1 MDIARY
7 SIQRP
12 TSSWIFLLLLLFG
25 GILALQQ
32 IGRLEDPEFTIKQA
46 MVITPYPGASAE
58 QVEEEV
64 SVPLENAI
72 QELAY
77 IRHITSTSMP
87 GMSQIMVEMK
97 DTYRADV
104 LPQIWDEFRRK
115 INDKTRELPPGVGPV
130 MIHDDFADVFGV
142 LLALSGDGHSLATML
157 EHAKFLRRELSLV
170 PGVAKV
176 IINGEQQEQ
185 VMVEMSRARL
195 ANLGISPSHIYQL
208 LATQNTVSNAG
219 RVRMG
224 NDAVRFA
231 TSGEFTSVKQ
241 LESLV
246 ISNPGAREQL
256 FLGDVA
262 EISRQTAPIPSH
274 LVRYGGEPSLWLGI
288 SFSSHV
294 NVVQVG
300 AAVQS
305 RLNELEYATPIGMA
319 LHAIYNQPA
328 EVERSVSGF
337 LWNLVQ
343 AVVIVIVA
351 LLLTMGLR
359 SGFLIGFVLLLTV
372 LGSFIFMLLAGIQ
385 LHRVSLGALIIALGM
400 LVDNAIVI
408 TEGIL
413 VGVQRGKSRLQAAQE
428 VLKQNQWPLFGATL
442 IAIIA
447 FAPIGLSSDS
457 TGEFAGALFWVLLI
471 SLGLS
476 WVTALVLI
484 PFLADLLFRKGVQ
497 VSASDEELYGKPV
510 FLVYKRMLSFALRW
524 RLATMALMAVLLVSS
539 VVGFSMVRQSFFP
552 SSSTPVYFA
561 NLWYPQGTDIRAT
574 AEDLARAERYLL
586 EQPEVLQVSS
596 TIGQGAPRFTLPY
609 LVEKS
614 HENYAQII
622 VRTNEPDNLH
632 VLMARTRDYF
642 LAEHPNVRARL
653 SQMEIGPPVK
663 AAIEARFIGSD
674 PTELRRLSAEAQA
687 ILAKDPGLANIWDD
701 WRERSKVLRPQF
713 NEEHARR
720 VGITKQDIDD
730 LLLANFRGRSVG
742 VYRDGTQLLPI
753 VVRAPEGERIY
764 LEQWQDILAHS
775 STLNRYIPLT
785 QVIDSMP
792 LDWEESLI
800 QRRDRKRTLTVMA
813 DPDPLHDETP
823 AEIFSRIRST
833 IEAIPLPA
841 GYELSWGGEYE
852 ASSKAKSAVFSSIP
866 IGYLIMFIITV
877 LLFSSAKKAAVI
889 WTTVPLSIV
898 GVTFGLLV
906 TQQAFSFMALLGILS
921 LSGMLIKNGI
931 VLLEQIKTE
940 EDAGK
945 SGYSA
950 LIDASIKRVRPVA
963 MAALTTILGMVPLLF
978 DEFFAS
984 MAVTIMFGLGFATI
998 LTLIVVP
1005 VMYSLLLPIG
1015 KAQEVNPPSDSALA
1029 KL

>member
-12 TSSWIFLLLLLFG
+12 TTSWIFLLLLLFG
-25 GILALQQ
+25 GVLALQQ

-87 GMSQIMVEMK
+87 GMSQITVEMK

-104 LPQIWDEFRRK
+104 LPQIWDELRRK
-115 INDKTRELPPGVGPV
+115 INDKTRDLPPGVGPV
-130 MIHDDFADVFGV
+130 MIRDDFADVFGV
-142 LLALSGDGHSLATML
+142 LLALSGEGHSLATML
-157 EHAKFLRRELSLV
+157 DHAKLLRRELALV

-176 IINGEQQEQ
+176 IISGEQQEQ
-185 VMVEMSRARL
+185 VMVEVSRARL
-195 ANLGISPSHIYQL
+195 ANLGISPSRIYQL
-208 LATQNTVSNAG
+208 LATQNTVSSAG
-219 RVRMG
+219 QVRMG

-288 SFSSHV
+288 SFASHV
-294 NVVQVG
+294 NVVEVG
-300 AAVQS
+300 AAVQE
-305 RLNELEYATPIGMA
+305 RLTELEYATPIGME
-319 LHAIYNQPA
+319 LHTIYNQPA

-372 LGSFIFMLLAGIQ
+372 LGSFIFMLLTGIQ

-413 VGVQRGKSRLQAAQE
+413 VGVQRGKSRLQSAQE

-539 VVGFSMVRQSFFP
+539 VVAFSMVRQSFFP

-622 VRTNEPDNLH
+622 VRTNEPDHLH
-632 VLMARTRDYF
+632 ELMARTRDYF

-963 MAALTTILGMVPLLF
+963 MAALTTILGMIPLLF

>member
-7 SIQRP
+7 SIKRP
-12 TSSWIFLLLLLFG
+12 TSSWIFLLILLIG

-46 MVITPYPGASAE
+46 MVIVPYPGASAE

-64 SVPLENAI
+64 TVPLENAI

-77 IRHITSTSMP
+77 IYHITSISQP
-87 GMSQIMVEMK
+87 GMAQITVEMK
-97 DTYRADV
+97 DQYRADV
-104 LPQIWDEFRRK
+104 LPQIWDELRRK
-115 INDKTRELPPGVGPV
+115 VNDKSRELPPGVGPV
-130 MIHDDFADVFGV
+130 IVKDDFADVFGM
-142 LLALSGDGHSLATML
+142 LLALTGDGHTLPEL
-157 EHAKFLRRELSLV
+157 LDHAKYLQRELSLV

-176 IINGEQQEQ
+176 VINGELEEQ
-185 VMVEMSRARL
+185 VMVEVSRARL
-195 ANLGISPSHIYQL
+195 ANLGIPPSRIYQL

-219 RVRMG
+219 RVKMG
-224 NDAVRFA
+224 NDAVRFS
-231 TSGEFTSVKQ
+231 TSGEFTSVEQ
-241 LESLV
+241 LASLV

-256 FLGDVA
+256 YLGDVA
-262 EISRQTAPIPSH
+262 DISRQPAAIPQH
-274 LVRYGGEPSLWLGI
+274 LVRFQGEPSLWLGI
-288 SFSSHV
+288 SFASHV
-294 NVVQVG
+294 NVVKVGEQVEEKL
-300 AAVQS
+300 A
-305 RLNELEYATPIGMA
+305 ELTYATPLGMQ
-319 LHAIYNQPA
+319 LGTIYNQPA
-328 EVERSVSGF
+328 EVDRSVSGF

-351 LLLTMGLR
+351 LLLTMGLS
-359 SGFLIGFVLLLTV
+359 SGFLIGFVLLVTV
-372 LGSFIFMLLAGIQ
+372 LGSFIFMLFAGIQ

-413 VGVQRGKSRLQAAQE
+413 VGVQRGKTRLAAAQE

-484 PFLADLLFRKGVQ
+484 PFLANMLFRKNIQ
-497 VSASDEELYGKPV
+497 VSSSDEALYNKP
-510 FLVYKRMLSFALRW
+510 LYLGYKRLLAFALRW
-524 RLATMALMAVLLVSS
+524 RIGTMVLMGALLVSA
-539 VVGFSMVRQSFFP
+539 VLGFGLIRQSFFP
-552 SSSTPVYFA
+552 SSTTPIYFA
-561 NLWYPQGTDIRAT
+561 SLWYPQGTDIRAT
-574 AEDLARAERYLL
+574 STDMARIEDYLL
-586 EQPEVLQVSS
+586 SQPEVEQVSS

-614 HENYAQII
+614 FENYGQLI
-622 VRTNEPDNLH
+622 VRTHNPEQLPAM
-632 VLMARTRDYF
+632 MARTRDY
-642 LAEHPNVRARL
+642 LANQHPNVRPRI
-653 SQMEIGPPVK
+653 SRMEIGPPVK
-663 AAIEARFIGSD
+663 AAIEARFSG
-674 PTELRRLSAEAQA
+674 PEPEVLRQLSAQAQQL
-687 ILAKDPGLANIWDD
+687 LAQDARLTNIRDD

-720 VGITKQDIDD
+720 VGITKQDVDD
-730 LLLANFRGRSVG
+730 LLLANFHGRTVG

-753 VVRAPEGERIY
+753 VVRAPEHERVH
-764 LEQWQDILAHS
+764 LEQWQDMLAHS
-775 STLNRYIPLT
+775 AALNRYIPLT
-785 QVIDSMP
+785 QLIDSMP

-800 QRRDRKRTLTVMA
+800 QRRDRKRTMTVMA
-813 DPDPLHDETP
+813 DPDPLDDATP
-823 AEIFSRIRST
+823 ADIFSQVRGPL
-833 IEAIPLPA
+833 EAMPLPK
-841 GYELSWGGEYE
+841 GYTLSWGGEHE
-852 ASSKAKSAVFSSIP
+852 ASSKAKAAVFSSIP

-877 LLFSSAKKAAVI
+877 LLFSSARKAAVI

-898 GVTFGLLV
+898 GVSFGLLL

-945 SGYSA
+945 TGYTA
-950 LIDASIKRVRPVA
+950 LTDASVKRVRPVT
-963 MAALTTILGMVPLLF
+963 MAALTTILGMIPLLF

-984 MAVTIMFGLGFATI
+984 MAVTIMFGLGFATL

-1005 VMYSLLLPIG
+1005 VMYSLVLPIG
-1015 KAQEVNPPSDSALA
+1015 KPTTSPPSDSEPAES
-1029 KL
+1029 

>member
-12 TSSWIFLLLLLFG
+12 TTSWIFLLLLLFG
-25 GILALQQ
+25 GVLALQQ

-87 GMSQIMVEMK
+87 GMSQITVEMK

-104 LPQIWDEFRRK
+104 LPQIWDELRRK
-115 INDKTRELPPGVGPV
+115 INDKTRDLPPGVGPV
-130 MIHDDFADVFGV
+130 MIRDDFADVFGV
-142 LLALSGDGHSLATML
+142 LLALSGEGHSLATML
-157 EHAKFLRRELSLV
+157 DHAKLLRRELALV

-176 IINGEQQEQ
+176 IISGEQQEQ
-185 VMVEMSRARL
+185 VTVEVSRARL
-195 ANLGISPSHIYQL
+195 ANLGISPSRIYQL
-208 LATQNTVSNAG
+208 LATQNTVSSAG

-288 SFSSHV
+288 SFASHV
-294 NVVQVG
+294 NVVEVG
-300 AAVQS
+300 AAVQE
-305 RLNELEYATPIGMA
+305 RLTELEYATPIGME
-319 LHAIYNQPA
+319 LHTIYNQPA

-372 LGSFIFMLLAGIQ
+372 LGSFIFMLLTGIQ

-413 VGVQRGKSRLQAAQE
+413 VGVQRGKSRLQSAQE

-497 VSASDEELYGKPV
+497 VSASDDELYGKPV

-539 VVGFSMVRQSFFP
+539 VVAFSMVRQSFFP

-561 NLWYPQGTDIRAT
+561 SLWYPQGTDIRAT

-622 VRTNEPDNLH
+622 ARTNEPDHLH
-632 VLMARTRDYF
+632 ELMARTRDYF

-963 MAALTTILGMVPLLF
+963 MAALTTILGMIPLLF